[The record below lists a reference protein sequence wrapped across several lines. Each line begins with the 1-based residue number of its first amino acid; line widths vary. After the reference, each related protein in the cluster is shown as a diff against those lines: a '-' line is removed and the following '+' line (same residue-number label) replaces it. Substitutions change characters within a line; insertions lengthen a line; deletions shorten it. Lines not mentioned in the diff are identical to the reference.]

1 MTSTPVSLKD
11 LAEIVQDN
19 SHSSQIDLKKVICL
33 NTKAVK
39 TTLIKNYENIEYSFR
54 NLFRNS
60 YRKFNDSEI
69 KIEYDKKATVE
80 RDQVLSQ
87 VRNIT
92 SFFQT
97 ILDDY
102 EQEIHTRKLVIQDT
116 YTNPTDIEL
125 QIEVPQMNAIITL
138 FEIGDNVQVL
148 AENLWL
154 AGVIDIESKQELT
167 TEFSKKIQNLGRNAS
182 IKANSLMK
190 IGTQFKELERN
201 NQAQK
206 AQNNKS
212 EEQAIAS

>member
-1 MTSTPVSLKD
+1 MTSTPVNLKD
-11 LAEIVQDN
+11 LAEIVQGN
-19 SHSSQIDLKKVICL
+19 SHSSQIDLKKVIRI

-60 YRKFNDSEI
+60 YRKFNDPEI
-69 KIEYDKKATVE
+69 KIEYDKKAKVE
-80 RDQVLSQ
+80 REQVLSQ

-102 EQEIHTRKLVIQDT
+102 EQEIHTRKLIIQDQ

-125 QIEVPQMNAIITL
+125 QIEVPEMNAIINL

-148 AENLWL
+148 GENLWL

-167 TEFSKKIQNLGRNAS
+167 TEFAKRIQNLGRNAS

-190 IGTQFKELERN
+190 IGSQFKALEKS
-201 NQAQK
+201 NQEKQ
-206 AQNNKS
+206 S
-212 EEQAIAS
+212 VPS